1 MPLRP
6 GTLIGQHHDRGPT
19 ALGTHEEEQIRF
31 RSHDVVAVAYH
42 RLMIAT
48 AYLRVYLPAARAG
61 ALPPHRDLNVE
72 SSLRF
77 NGEFVWTEPTQEDAI
92 YSVWEGDQYV
102 CPRNTRL
109 RMLEG
114 VVAFGGSGDGSFL
127 VPEHERLAA
136 VEQLSTM
143 KRSSAL
149 ARSFILSS
157 AWHVP
162 LRWFA
167 AFRPSERDLY
177 EENAVTSIRYRTSI
191 GEAIDRVRWAATV
204 LENAGF
210 PEGPI
215 ENLNDLERWLADFS
229 ADAMVEL
236 DYARVATL
244 FNEADLVFD
253 ESAFDVRESL
263 LALEAADQAKSAE
276 GYQRVARRWAHPQAY
291 TFIN

>member
-1 MPLRP
+1 
-6 GTLIGQHHDRGPT
+6 
-19 ALGTHEEEQIRF
+19 
-31 RSHDVVAVAYH
+31 
-42 RLMIAT
+42 MIAT
-48 AYLRVYLPAARAG
+48 AYLRVYLPSARAG
-61 ALPPHRDLNVE
+61 ALPPHRGLNTE
-72 SSLRF
+72 TTLRF
-77 NGEFVWTEPTQEDAI
+77 NDEFVWTEPTEDDAI

-114 VVAFGGSGDGSFL
+114 VVAFGGSGDGTFL

-136 VEQLSTM
+136 IEQLSSL

-167 AFRPSERDLY
+167 GFRPSERDLY
-177 EENAVTSIRYRTSI
+177 EENTVTSIRYRTSM
-191 GEAIDRVRWAATV
+191 GEAIDRVKWAAIV
-204 LENAGF
+204 LENSGF

-229 ADAMVEL
+229 ADSMVEL

-244 FNEADLVFD
+244 FNKADLVFD
-253 ESAFDVRESL
+253 ESALDVRESL
-263 LALEAADQAKSAE
+263 LALEAGDQAKSAE
-276 GYQRVARRWAHPQAY
+276 GYQRVARRWAQPQAY

>member
-1 MPLRP
+1 
-6 GTLIGQHHDRGPT
+6 
-19 ALGTHEEEQIRF
+19 
-31 RSHDVVAVAYH
+31 
-42 RLMIAT
+42 MIAT
-48 AYLRVYLPAARAG
+48 AYLRVYLPSARAG
-61 ALPPHRDLNVE
+61 ALPPHRGLNVKA
-72 SSLRF
+72 SPRF
-77 NGEFVWTEPTQEDAI
+77 NDGFVWNEPTDDDAI
-92 YSVWEGDQYV
+92 YTVWEGDQYV
-102 CPRNTRL
+102 CPRNTKL

-127 VPEHERLAA
+127 VAESERLAA
-136 VEQLSTM
+136 IEQLSSM

-167 AFRPSERDLY
+167 AFRPSERDVY
-177 EENAVTSIRYRTSI
+177 EENGVTSIRYRTSI
-191 GEAIDRVRWAATV
+191 GEGIDRVRWAATV

-210 PEGPI
+210 PDGPI

-244 FNEADLVFD
+244 FNQADLVFD
-253 ESAFDVRESL
+253 ESALDVRQSL
-263 LALEAADQAKSAE
+263 LALEAGDPAKSGE
-276 GYQRVARRWAHPQAY
+276 GYQRVARRWASPQAHMF
-291 TFIN
+291 TN